1 MTEFVNALGQPIGPS
16 VAGWTERPRPPRTL
30 IEGRYAR
37 IEPLSLDHAAELH
50 AANAADTTGGMWT
63 YMGYGPFASLDD
75 YRQWVTTIGS
85 GDDPL
90 FHTIFDKATGKAS
103 GVASLMRIDTKNGV
117 VETGHIAYAPAL
129 QKTRAATEFVYLLM
143 RRVFDE
149 LGYRRYEWKCDAAN
163 APSRRAAERLGFTF
177 EGVFRQA
184 MIYKGRNRDTAWF
197 SIIDK
202 EWPKLKTAYEAW
214 LDPANFDAEGRQRQA
229 LGGLTAQAL
238 GR

>member
-1 MTEFVNALGQPIGPS
+1 MTAISNALGQPVGVP
-16 VAGWTERPRPPRTL
+16 VPGWTERSRPPRTP
-30 IEGRYAR
+30 IEGRYTR
-37 IEPLSLDHAAELH
+37 IEPLSLQHAAELH

-63 YMGYGPFASLDD
+63 YMGYGPFASLAD
-75 YRQWVTTIGS
+75 YRQWVTTTGS

-90 FHTIFDKATGKAS
+90 FHAIIDRTTGRAS

-117 VETGHIAYAPAL
+117 IETGHIAYAPAL
-129 QKTRAATEFVYLLM
+129 QKTRAATESVYLLM
-143 RRVFDE
+143 RRVFEE
-149 LGYRRYEWKCDAAN
+149 LGYRRYEWKCDASN

-197 SIIDK
+197 SIIDA
-202 EWPKLKTAYEAW
+202 EWPALKAAYDAW
-214 LDPANFDAEGRQRQA
+214 LDPMNFDASGQQRQA
-229 LGGLTAQAL
+229 LGSLTANAL